1 MSANATT
8 NPAPAS
14 EESPGST
21 CRNCGRP
28 LPAAGGP
35 CPRCFPSGFIA
46 WSRSRTVF
54 LSLAALLL
62 VPLFTTTG
70 VIVRLFH
77 EKQSSIAAAWEDAGN
92 TNLQTGHAD
101 AAIENFRNSLL
112 YAPDDSGVQLELAEA
127 LAAQGQVDEAENY
140 LFTLRTADP
149 ENSMIDLQLARISAG
164 RDAITA
170 AVNFYHGAAFGQWP
184 NNSHKN
190 RLATR
195 RELIEFLLGHN
206 RRDQARAE
214 ALSLAADN
222 PVDPDVLDAAAGYLA
237 NAGDNQ
243 NALAEYEAVLRL
255 APANV
260 DALVGAGN
268 ASLALFQFSEAD
280 RYFTRAL
287 QHGAKRE
294 NVASLRDLAAAAGEL
309 DPFNTRVSERE
320 RQVRTMEIFQAAEQH
335 AKACFPALITGSDTL
350 PANLKPLAAQRAA
363 LPAKLTRSDFDAHPE
378 YADQALG
385 WAFAVEQAIS
395 PQCAGTLADRAIQYL
410 ARRNKES

>member
-1 MSANATT
+1 
-8 NPAPAS
+8 
-14 EESPGST
+14 
-21 CRNCGRP
+21 
-28 LPAAGGP
+28 
-35 CPRCFPSGFIA
+35 
-46 WSRSRTVF
+46 
-54 LSLAALLL
+54 
-62 VPLFTTTG
+62 

-164 RDAITA
+164 RGDITA

-222 PVDPDVLDAAAGYLA
+222 PVDPDVLDAAAG
-237 NAGDNQ
+237 
-243 NALAEYEAVLRL
+243 
-255 APANV
+255 
-260 DALVGAGN
+260 
-268 ASLALFQFSEAD
+268 
-280 RYFTRAL
+280 
-287 QHGAKRE
+287 
-294 NVASLRDLAAAAGEL
+294 
-309 DPFNTRVSERE
+309 
-320 RQVRTMEIFQAAEQH
+320 
-335 AKACFPALITGSDTL
+335 
-350 PANLKPLAAQRAA
+350 
-363 LPAKLTRSDFDAHPE
+363 
-378 YADQALG
+378 
-385 WAFAVEQAIS
+385 
-395 PQCAGTLADRAIQYL
+395 
-410 ARRNKES
+410 